1 MNTLVQMLIDWLKKT
16 YLEPVIRSL
25 KAQAADIYL
34 EGMKGARR
42 ALVLLCLLVFVIT
55 LVGAGLV
62 LIPFGF
68 LILVPWEPQTKGIV
82 CLVVGAVYILVPLI
96 AMVPLLSEKRWMSVT
111 GAEETAKRILE

>member
-62 LIPFGF
+62 LIPLSLLSFWGDHT
-68 LILVPWEPQTKGIV
+68 TKAIV
-82 CLVVGAVYILVPLI
+82 GAAVGAVYLLVPLI
-96 AMVPLLSEKRWMSVT
+96 AMVPLLSEKRWLSVT
-111 GAEETAKRILE
+111 GADETAKRILE